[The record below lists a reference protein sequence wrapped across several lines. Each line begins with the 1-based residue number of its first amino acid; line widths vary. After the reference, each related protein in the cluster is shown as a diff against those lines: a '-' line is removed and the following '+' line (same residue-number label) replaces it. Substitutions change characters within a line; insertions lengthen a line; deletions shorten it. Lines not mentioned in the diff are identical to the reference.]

1 MFNKVQQHHDM
12 FNKVQQQQDMFNKV
26 RQQQDMFNKTLEPGV
41 LKDVEINN
49 DEVDEIVLVGGFRRI
64 LGELRCI

>member
-1 MFNKVQQHHDM
+1 
-12 FNKVQQQQDMFNKV
+12 
-26 RQQQDMFNKTLEPGV
+26 MFNKTLEPGV